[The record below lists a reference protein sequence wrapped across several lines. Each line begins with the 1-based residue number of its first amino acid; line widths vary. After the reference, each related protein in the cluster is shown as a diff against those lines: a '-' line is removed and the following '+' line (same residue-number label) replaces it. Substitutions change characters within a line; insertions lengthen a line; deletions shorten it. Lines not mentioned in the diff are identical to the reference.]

1 MSQVQSVASAAGRRS
16 RAMTVS
22 RAASPSIWSSRPGS
36 NESTSEDTRTVV
48 TNVAARA
55 AAIEWLR
62 YWLLFMVILLGSVAC
77 DPGVIVNLAAC
88 ALCQVA
94 DTAAEKLPGRETP

>member
-1 MSQVQSVASAAGRRS
+1 
-16 RAMTVS
+16 
-22 RAASPSIWSSRPGS
+22 
-36 NESTSEDTRTVV
+36 
-48 TNVAARA
+48 
-55 AAIEWLR
+55 
-62 YWLLFMVILLGSVAC
+62 MVILLGSVAC